1 MAKFKKGESGNPFGR
16 PKGKPNNVTRDIR
29 EAYQNLVEMNLDNMT
44 QWISTVAATNP
55 EKAVALI
62 ISLSDFI
69 IPKLARQEVTGK
81 DGADIFKDVSFQFGP
96 SVNSTTERET
106 GYEDIDLD
114 DI

>member
-1 MAKFKKGESGNPFGR
+1 MARFKPGISGNPNGR
-16 PKGKPNNVTRDIR
+16 KKGVPNKVTMDIR
-29 EAYQNLVEMNLDNMT
+29 ESYQNLVEMNLDNMT
-44 QWISTVAATNP
+44 EWLQTIAATNP
-55 EKAVALI
+55 EKAMMLV

-81 DGADIFKDVSFQFGP
+81 DGTDLFKEVSFSFGP
-96 SVNSTTERET
+96 SVNDTEERET